1 MNAGRP
7 RFWLDAPQL
16 PPDLAVEAWAAED
29 ALGRPGE
36 MELLCLSAD
45 PMLDPAAMLG
55 CPLALVGS
63 GADDVPWRRRG
74 HVLQARAEDGDG
86 GLFRYRLRVGGWL
99 ALLEHGLHSR
109 LWLQRSLE
117 EILCDVFR
125 PYGDLARWRMAT
137 PTDAG
142 DDRPEVVVQYRER
155 DLDFVLRLLAA
166 HGRVLRTD
174 PASDTVWVL
183 ADTTDEAQCA
193 QDESSARFGA
203 LPRRRPGPV
212 GGDEAVTAVSR
223 TTRLP
228 PRGLVTAAVD
238 PSAARVLGAALDTGG
253 ALPLSRWMAGDSE
266 FRDADAA
273 QRQLGRILD
282 AARAQQRRWQG
293 RSTVRSLAPGRWLR
307 LDGDDTL
314 PSLLVARVRQ
324 AGVND
329 RLRDGPQCWPL
340 ESPWLDGPLREAAWA
355 GGYANAFDAV
365 DRAQPWRP
373 ASSPA
378 PQVPGLLHGEVV
390 GRDGDP
396 PGALAADAA
405 GRLRV
410 RLDFQAPGVCSDD
423 AWTGTATGWLRVV
436 QPWGGAGV
444 AAQWLPRVGQ
454 RVLVGFLDG
463 DARQAVVLAGVHDGV
478 GEGGLPPTPGGRAA
492 AVQPAPPAGEDH
504 RPAGQG
510 NLVAGAHA
518 PPWHGGSPAALEA
531 GGQANAAAMTGW
543 CSRELGGDGGNQLVF
558 DDSAGALR
566 VQLASSHAGS
576 QLNLGALVHQAGN
589 RRGSARGRGFELR
602 TDGAGALRAAQGL
615 LLSACL
621 APPPAPAADNA
632 AGHASAQAL
641 LRLANT
647 LARAAAQHRAA
658 APGAVEPAGGA
669 GLRPACD
676 ALHTEPGAEAPAVI
690 AAHAPGGVV
699 MTAAAQVEAAGGT
712 LTQAAGRDLA
722 LACGAAATVH
732 AGRRI
737 AVVAAATA
745 GGGAEGLEV
754 AAAGRFE
761 LQAAQGD
768 AALEAR
774 DAVLLQSA
782 SAGVELQAA
791 RRLVL
796 AVEGGAG
803 IVLDGS
809 GLRLVC
815 PGTLTVEASERRFVG
830 PR

>member
-1 MNAGRP
+1 MNAGLP

-16 PPDLAVEAWAAED
+16 PPDLAVEAWAADD

-45 PMLDPAAMLG
+45 PGLDPAAMLG
-55 CPLALVGS
+55 RPLALVGS
-63 GADDVPWRRRG
+63 GTHGVPWRRCG
-74 HVLQARAEDGDG
+74 HVVQARAEDGDG
-86 GLFRYRLRVGGWL
+86 GLFRYRLQVGGWL
-99 ALLEHGLHSR
+99 ALLAHGLHSR

-117 EILCDVFR
+117 EILSDVFR
-125 PYGDLARWRMAT
+125 PYADLARWRMAT
-137 PTDAG
+137 PADV
-142 DDRPEVVVQYRER
+142 DDRPDVVVQYRER

-193 QDESSARFGA
+193 QDESSARLGA

-212 GGDEAVTAVSR
+212 SGDEAVTALSR

-238 PSAARVLGAALDTGG
+238 PSAARVLGAALATGG
-253 ALPLSRWMAGDSE
+253 ALPPSRWMAGESE

-273 QRQLGRILD
+273 QRQLGRVLD

-293 RSTVRSLAPGRWLR
+293 RSAVRSLAPGRWLR

-314 PSLLVARVRQ
+314 PPLLVTRVRQ

-329 RLRDGPQCWPL
+329 RLRDGPQRWPL
-340 ESPWLDGPLREAAWA
+340 EAPWLDGPLREAAWA

-373 ASSPA
+373 ALAPS

-410 RLDFQAPGVCSDD
+410 RLDFQAPGVGGDG
-423 AWTGTATGWLRVV
+423 AWTGAATGWLRVV

-454 RVLVGFLDG
+454 RVVVGFLDG
-463 DARQAVVLAGVHDGV
+463 DARQAVVLAGVHDGI

-492 AVQPAPPAGEDH
+492 ALQPAPPAGEDH

-558 DDSAGALR
+558 DDSDGALR
-566 VQLASSHAGS
+566 VQLASSHAGT

-589 RRGSARGRGFELR
+589 RRGSERGRGFELR

-621 APPPAPAADNA
+621 APPCAPAADNA
-632 AGHASAQAL
+632 AGHASGQAL

-647 LARAAAQHRAA
+647 LARAATLHRAA
-658 APGAVEPAGGA
+658 TPGAVEPAGGNQ
-669 GLRPACD
+669 LRAACD
-676 ALHTEPGAEAPAVI
+676 GLHASADAPATI
-690 AAHAPGGVV
+690 AAHAPGGLLI
-699 MTAAAQVEAAGGT
+699 TAASQVEAAGGT

-722 LACGAAATVH
+722 LACGAGGTVH
-732 AGRRI
+732 AGARI

-745 GGGAEGLEV
+745 GGGTEGLEV
-754 AAAGRFE
+754 SAAGRFE
-761 LQAAQGD
+761 LRAEQGD

-774 DAVLLQSA
+774 DAVSLQSA
-782 SAGVELQAA
+782 SAGVQLQAA
-791 RRLVL
+791 RRLML
-796 AVEGGAG
+796 AVDGGAG